1 MGPRGRGHRGDEY
14 CDPYLAC
21 KLPMNSDV
29 VYKNVSMSSG
39 TPTITLMAKSEVTNE
54 SGSKRLFRRFLSTT
68 IGKQTT
74 QMPTIAAVTM
84 IR

>member
-1 MGPRGRGHRGDEY
+1 MDQRIAKVLETHNR
-14 CDPYLAC
+14 LI
-21 KLPMNSDV
+21 DV
-29 VYKNVSMSSG
+29 LYKNVSMSTG
-39 TPTITLMAKSEVTNE
+39 TPTITLMAKSEVANE

-84 IR
+84 IM